1 MDSHQSKIVDKYVD
15 EAFDHSDTE
24 NLESDDDIDK
34 LLDEVDDQF
43 LQSHREQRLQ
53 QLKAQ
58 FSEINS
64 AIGSG
69 NVGVQTATKE
79 LDVMSC
85 VTSNETVII
94 HFFQENFE
102 KCYVINK
109 FMDQLSERHLTVKWV
124 RINVATAPFLVE
136 KLKIKVLP
144 CLVIYKCLKLFL
156 KVLGYEF
163 NGSDMN
169 ATPTVQKLETYLY
182 LHSVLPRKSAK
193 LGSESNKIINQASD
207 DDLDL

>member
-1 MDSHQSKIVDKYVD
+1 MDSHQSRIVDKYVD
-15 EAFDHSDTE
+15 EALGHSDSE
-24 NLESDDDIDK
+24 NLDSDDDIDK
-34 LLDEVDDQF
+34 LLDDVDDQF
-43 LQSHREQRLQ
+43 LQSHRQQRLQ

-69 NVGVQTATKE
+69 NVGVQTAIRE

-85 VTSNETVII
+85 VTCSETVVI

-102 KCYVINK
+102 KCSVINK

-124 RINVATAPFLVE
+124 RINVLNAPFLVE

-144 CLVIYKCLKLFL
+144 CLVIYKNLNLFL
-156 KVLGYEF
+156 KILGYEF
-163 NGSDMN
+163 NGNDLN
-169 ATPTVQKLETYLY
+169 ATPTVQKLESYLY

-193 LGSESNKIINQASD
+193 LGSKPSKDVNHESD